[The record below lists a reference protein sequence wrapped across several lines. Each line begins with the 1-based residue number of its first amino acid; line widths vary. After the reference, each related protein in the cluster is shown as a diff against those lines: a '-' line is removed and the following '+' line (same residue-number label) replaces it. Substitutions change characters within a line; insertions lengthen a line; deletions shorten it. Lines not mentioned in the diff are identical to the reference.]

1 MSFNLTLSD
10 VPTHIVLW
18 RGDEAK
24 KESTLSHDS
33 ELIKSLVERI
43 TTLEKLVDKL
53 MNQELL
59 SGLTMRRRE
68 NSIGSLSAV
77 QDSDTTKLFQ
87 VLIEKPFV
95 QQNESEFVENMG
107 VSMLNTAFDLG
118 DDGVVEDEVIEEEVE
133 EEEEELVEEEE
144 EEVVEEEV
152 EVEEEEVE
160 VEEVE
165 VEEEEV
171 EVEEVEVE
179 EEEVEVEEVEVEE
192 EEEEV
197 EEEEEEEEEALELD
211 EFEYKGVT
219 YFRDAENKVYQI
231 DTDGD
236 LDDTPIGI
244 WSVEKGKV
252 LRYAK

>member
-107 VSMLNTAFDLG
+107 VSMLNNAFDLG

-179 EEEVEVEEVEVEE
+179 EEEVE
-192 EEEEV
+192 
-197 EEEEEEEEEALELD
+197 EEEEEEEEALELD